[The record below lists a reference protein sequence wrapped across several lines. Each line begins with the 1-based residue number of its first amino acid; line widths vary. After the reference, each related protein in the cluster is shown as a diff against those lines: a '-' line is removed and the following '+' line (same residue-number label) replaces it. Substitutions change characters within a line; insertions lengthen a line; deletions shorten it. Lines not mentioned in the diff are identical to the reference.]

1 MKIALCLSGIPR
13 CYDYHIDTIRD
24 LFSPHEVDMF
34 CHFWNDEMDTADYS
48 QIADA
53 IRPSGIMFEP
63 SHTQLF
69 HDWYLSTVHLAVMG
83 RTHERTFPMW
93 YSVHQANRLKSEY
106 EKTHDFRYD
115 VVCKARTDLWFPHT
129 WTDAL
134 ALIQPDTIVLPH
146 DRHYGGY
153 TDVVAMGDS
162 QSMDHYSDLWNWFP
176 RFLSDQRS
184 FGYETTLQYY
194 LDEYK
199 QLTVKLAH
207 LDYRIVRPRMKHAA
221 YHEIPHNA
229 YPSEPGIKT

>member
-24 LFSPHEVDMF
+24 LFAPHQVDIF
-34 CHFWNDEMDTADYS
+34 CHFWTDEMDQTDYGL
-48 QIADA
+48 IADA
-53 IRPSGIMFEP
+53 IQPRSIMFES
-63 SHTQLF
+63 SHAQLF
-69 HDWYLSTVHLAVMG
+69 HDWYLETVHLAVVG
-83 RTHERTFPMW
+83 RSHERTFPMW
-93 YSVHQANRLKSEY
+93 YSVHQANKLKSDY

-134 ALIQPDTIVLPH
+134 EQIQPDTIVIPH

-162 QSMDHYSDLWNWFP
+162 DSMDRYSDLWNWFWK
-176 RFLSDQRS
+176 FLVDGRS

-194 LDEYK
+194 LDEY
-199 QLTVKLAH
+199 QKLQVRQAY
-207 LDYRIVRPRMKHAA
+207 LDYRIVRPSMRHTA
-221 YHEIPHNA
+221 YHEISHNA